1 MWRPLETPPVTDT
14 TIIGSRE
21 LILFPKTE
29 SDKRHAPKPASP
41 YLVPKRHARLTP
53 TEALTGPNLSSPAF
67 SCDTRLSVH
76 PCLFLVA
83 RRDTYATSRLHLLFI
98 IHAACASSSHFA
110 AQVCSSGRT
119 TSLSFHQW
127 LLACSPA
134 DAREGERSIVRLA
147 YPTDCV
153 IRSCVALTT
162 NVPTTPATCA
172 RSSCLHEQNRVE
184 GGGPGSRVS
193 TRRLVELNPLAAL
206 RYIAFHSARR
216 TYQSAWI
223 AVDRSMILKL
233 WGNKRYDRTDY
244 ARL

>member
-1 MWRPLETPPVTDT
+1 MHPSQP
-14 TIIGSRE
+14 
-21 LILFPKTE
+21 
-29 SDKRHAPKPASP
+29 APTWYPRDMHASP
-41 YLVPKRHARLTP
+41 QPRR
-53 TEALTGPNLSSPAF
+53 SPARTSLLPPSLVTLVCPF
-67 SCDTRLSVH
+67 IHAS
-76 PCLFLVA
+76 FLWHVG
-83 RRDTYATSRLHLLFI
+83 TGATSRLHLLFI

-184 GGGPGSRVS
+184 GGGPGFRVS